1 MTTSCAAGIDVSKA
15 RLDVFVL
22 PKRLSLAVTNDDDGI
37 GTLSKRLQREGV
49 ERVVL
54 EATGGLEYAA
64 ARRLSDA
71 GIAVSRVQPGRV
83 RAFRRFI
90 GRLAKTDALDAE
102 LMARFAL
109 AMPDDV
115 DRAIPSRHSE
125 AIRSLSARRRQ
136 IVDLLVQ
143 EKTRLKS
150 CRDAFVLESLKIT
163 IAALNSERRRIE
175 NALQAAIEADE
186 PSRHRS
192 RLLRSI
198 PGIGAI
204 VAGVL
209 ISDLPELGGL
219 NRHQVASLSG
229 LAPHPDT
236 SGTSRHSGHIRG
248 GRSCVRAAL
257 YMAAISAIRCN
268 PSHRAYYKQL
278 IADGKPQKVAIIAV
292 ARKLVVL
299 ANAIIKA
306 DRPWIP
312 APVLD

>member
-1 MTTSCAAGIDVSKA
+1 MATLCAAGIDVSKA

-22 PKRLSLAVTNDDDGI
+22 PQRLSLVVGNDVEGI
-37 GTLSKRLQREGV
+37 GALSERLRQEGV

-54 EATGGLEYAA
+54 EATGGLEYTA
-64 ARRLSDA
+64 ARSLSDA
-71 GIAVSRVQPGRV
+71 GIAVARVQPGRV
-83 RAFRRFI
+83 RGFRRFL

-109 AMPDDV
+109 VMPDDG
-115 DRAIPSRHSE
+115 DRAIPSQDSE

-136 IVDLLVQ
+136 LVDLLVQ
-143 EKTRLKS
+143 EKTRLRTT
-150 CRDAFVLESLKIT
+150 RDAFVLESLKIT
-163 IAALNSERRRIE
+163 IAALRRERRRVE
-175 NALQAAIEADE
+175 AALQAAIEADE
-186 PSRHRS
+186 PSRQRS
-192 RLLRSI
+192 QLLRSI

-209 ISDLPELGGL
+209 ISDMPELGAL
-219 NRHQVASLSG
+219 NRHQAASLSG
-229 LAPHPDT
+229 LAPHPEQ
-236 SGTSRHSGHIRG
+236 SGTSRNSNQIRG

-268 PSHRAYYKQL
+268 PHHRAFYKRL

-299 ANAIIKA
+299 ANVVVRSGK
-306 DRPWIP
+306 PWTP
-312 APVLD
+312 ASTLD